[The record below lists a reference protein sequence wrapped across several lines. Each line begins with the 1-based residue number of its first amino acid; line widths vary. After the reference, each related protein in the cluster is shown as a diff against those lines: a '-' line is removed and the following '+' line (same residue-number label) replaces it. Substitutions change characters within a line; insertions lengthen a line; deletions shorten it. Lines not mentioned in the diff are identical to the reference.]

1 MAKNELEF
9 KGYALTDPAN
19 HLDLKVTAFQPKSF
33 SPDDVEIAITHCGVC
48 GSDLHTLK
56 QGWGESHLP
65 LIVGH
70 EIVGKATRVGENVMD
85 IKVGDRV
92 GVGAKI
98 GSCMQ
103 CRPCN
108 DEYENYCPKGI
119 STYNSVYSDGVVS
132 QGGYSTAIRAQKEFV
147 FPIPDAIESR
157 HAASM
162 LCGGLTVFSPLKT
175 NGAGPGKKVGVI
187 GIGGLGHYA
196 ILFAKALGA
205 EVWAFTHSPDKIE
218 DAKELGAD
226 HIVDTNNKDFAQENA
241 NTLDLLIS
249 TMDATPQLPIKD
261 FLTMLYVHG
270 KLINVGLPDTNQPL
284 PTLHAFD
291 LVPNGALIGGS
302 SVGSKKEAIEMLRVA
317 AEKGVKPWIEE
328 LPMKDVR
335 KALQSLGNNK
345 VRYRYV
351 LTQDLDN
358 EKC

>member
-1 MAKNELEF
+1 MAKKQVQF
-9 KGYALTDPAN
+9 KGYALTDPEK
-19 HLDLKVTAFQPKSF
+19 HFDLKVTTFKPKTF
-33 SPDDVEIAITHCGVC
+33 GPDDVEIAITHCGVC

-65 LIVGH
+65 LVVGH
-70 EIVGKATRVGENVMD
+70 EIVGKAVRVGENVKD
-85 IKVGDRV
+85 VKVGDRV

-108 DEYENYCPKGI
+108 DDYENYCPKGI
-119 STYNSVYSDGVVS
+119 STYNSKYSDGVIS

-147 FPIPDAIESR
+147 YPIPDGIKSS

-175 NGAGPGKKVGVI
+175 NGCGPGKKVGII

-196 ILFAKALGA
+196 LLFAKAMGA
-205 EVWAFTHSPDKIE
+205 EVYAFTHSPGKME
-218 DAKELGAD
+218 DAKKLGAD
-226 HIVDTNNKDFAQENA
+226 HVVDTNDDNFAEEHA
-241 NTLDLLIS
+241 GTLDILIS
-249 TMDATPQLPIKD
+249 TMDATPELPIKD

-270 KLINVGLPDTNQPL
+270 KLIIVGIPDIDQPL
-284 PTLHAFD
+284 PELHAFD
-291 LVPNGALIGGS
+291 LVPNGAFIGGS
-302 SVGSKKEAIEMLRVA
+302 AVGSKKEALEMLKLA

-328 LPMKDVR
+328 LPMKDVG
-335 KALQSLGNNK
+335 KALEGLGKNK

-351 LTQDLDN
+351 LTQDLDTDQ
-358 EKC
+358 